1 MSNHKNCNCSG
12 ECHEAVVEHM
22 ILPDG
27 RRAERH
33 VSYDADGNEVVE
45 VFAEEKRP
53 VKLEKRVTRKHKDI
67 VAEEIVEMVKDGEIA
82 HREVRSLEPQN
93 PLQIV
98 ERIGVANHSKVVDG
112 DYIRKD
118 EVGKI
123 VSDAVVEGVS
133 ALMESMNQPIMEDHS
148 NEPLFNAQSQVE
160 MNVEEKKKKN
170 NSLVYF
176 LVGCVFI
183 EIVALAGYM
192 YFIG

>member
-12 ECHEAVVEHM
+12 ECNEAVVEHM

-53 VKLEKRVTRKHKDI
+53 VKLEKRITRKHKDI
-67 VAEEIVEMVKDGEIA
+67 VAEEITEMVKDGEIA

-112 DYIRKD
+112 DYVRKD

-133 ALMESMNQPIMEDHS
+133 ALMESMNQPIMENNSH
-148 NEPLFNAQSQVE
+148 EPLFNAQSQVE
-160 MNVEEKKKKN
+160 MNVEEKKKKS

-176 LVGCVFI
+176 LVGCVVI